1 MTFVYSVV
9 SVHFVVKNVS
19 YTLCSARTFFKV
31 RRDNVFYFLR
41 FLFVVILCSLLF
53 HINLF

>member
-19 YTLCSARTFFKV
+19 YTLCSARTFVKV